1 MIAKYFPLLLVTTVL
16 AACTTPVTVH
26 KIRGQEDLRISCS
39 GMGSSWEKCTRK
51 AEKVCRPNGYRVLG
65 KSSDYADDPSDGFMG
80 WTPGMYSRT
89 LIVHCNPVASD
100 NPS

>member
-1 MIAKYFPLLLVTTVL
+1 MTAKYLSLIVVLTTL

-26 KIRGQEDLRISCS
+26 KIRGQEGLQISCS
-39 GMGSSWEKCTRK
+39 GLGSSWEKCAKK
-51 AEKVCRPNGYRVLG
+51 AEKTCRPYGYKVLG
-65 KSSDYADDPSDGFMG
+65 RSSDMADDPGDGFMG

-89 LIVHCNPVASD
+89 LIVHCNPAAPD